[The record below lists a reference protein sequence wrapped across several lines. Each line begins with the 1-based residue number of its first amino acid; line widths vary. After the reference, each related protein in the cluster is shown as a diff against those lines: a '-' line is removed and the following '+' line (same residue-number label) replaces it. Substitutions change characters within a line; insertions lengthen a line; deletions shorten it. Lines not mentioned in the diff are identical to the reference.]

1 MIIRK
6 ESMTAVINISPLLEV
21 FTQLISTG
29 KWGIMCKIS
38 NCTVHLYAS
47 MAAFVIVNEQF
58 RLSF

>member
-6 ESMTAVINISPLLEV
+6 ESMTAVINISPL
-21 FTQLISTG
+21 
-29 KWGIMCKIS
+29 WGIMCKIS

-47 MAAFVIVNEQF
+47 MAAFVIGNEQF

>member
-1 MIIRK
+1 
-6 ESMTAVINISPLLEV
+6 MTAVINISPLLEV